1 MKLVEKAKFIQAIIT
16 NENLQI
22 SASLASQMTECQ
34 EWIEELIRE
43 RSLPRLLLE
52 EESDGQETV

>member
-22 SASLASQMTECQ
+22 SASLA
-34 EWIEELIRE
+34 
-43 RSLPRLLLE
+43 RLE
-52 EESDGQETV
+52 GESDGQETV